1 MVIDGEIRCKI
12 TGAGRKLEV
21 LHGLSLL
28 LSAPDAAETLPM
40 PIGITAKRPAI
51 TNTLLAFIFITLS
64 VFVIM
69 IP

>member
-1 MVIDGEIRCKI
+1 
-12 TGAGRKLEV
+12 LEV

-51 TNTLLAFIFITLS
+51 TNTLFAFIFITLS